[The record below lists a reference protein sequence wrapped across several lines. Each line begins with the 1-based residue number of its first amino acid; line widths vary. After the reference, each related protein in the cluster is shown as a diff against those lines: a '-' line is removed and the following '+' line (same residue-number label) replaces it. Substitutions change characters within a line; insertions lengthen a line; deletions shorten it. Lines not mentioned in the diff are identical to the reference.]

1 MHRKFYRMRD
11 LASTPAR
18 EGRYPA
24 NPSTIWRWVQAGKFP
39 QPVKLAGGTTAWP
52 SDAIEQWESERGFK
66 PRASILAA
74 AQASQA
80 KRSKGGQ

>member
-1 MHRKFYRMRD
+1 MARKFFRMRD

-24 NPSTIWRWVQAGKFP
+24 NPSTLWRWVKAGKFP
-39 QPVKLAGGTTAWP
+39 QPVKLASGMTAWP
-52 SDAIEQWESERGFK
+52 LDAIEQWEAERGFT
-66 PRASILAA
+66 PRTSILAA

-80 KRSKGGQ
+80 KRSKGG